1 MSGSDE
7 KSPELPL
14 QDAADV
20 AADAGASQASGAD
33 TAAGASQVSETST
46 DSSLSQ
52 PPDSESRL
60 DVARRFLEDE
70 SVRDSPR
77 EKKVEFLRSKDL
89 TDEEIEQLLGQEPQP
104 SPEVRLVQSPAA
116 RPFPADNASSLP
128 KNHKTSP
135 SIRNDKPNPSTK
147 NPLTAPR

>member
-77 EKKVEFLRSKDL
+77 EK
-89 TDEEIEQLLGQEPQP
+89 
-104 SPEVRLVQSPAA
+104 
-116 RPFPADNASSLP
+116 
-128 KNHKTSP
+128 
-135 SIRNDKPNPSTK
+135 
-147 NPLTAPR
+147 